1 MRVFCLIDGRE
12 SASDTQHNQGNTP
25 SLCILHEKGSCS
37 PAHLTPA
44 RCVQEPIADAVNQT
58 SFYFEVN
65 GLPIFAKG
73 SNAIP
78 MDVVPS
84 RGRSPA
90 ALRRLVRDAADSH
103 QNMLRV
109 WGGACPCFLTSDF
122 ICHVVC
128 EPKAIS

>member
-1 MRVFCLIDGRE
+1 M
-12 SASDTQHNQGNTP
+12 
-25 SLCILHEKGSCS
+25 
-37 PAHLTPA
+37 
-44 RCVQEPIADAVNQT
+44 NQT

-78 MDVVPS
+78 MDVIPS

-109 WGGACPCFLTSDF
+109 WGGATPGFRLHLSCCQ
-122 ICHVVC
+122 
-128 EPKAIS
+128 

>member
-1 MRVFCLIDGRE
+1 MRTHTPPFKYSCCL
-12 SASDTQHNQGNTP
+12 T
-25 SLCILHEKGSCS
+25 LCP
-37 PAHLTPA
+37 PAHCP
-44 RCVQEPIADAVNQT
+44 QEPIAGAVNQT

-78 MDVVPS
+78 LDVIPS
-84 RGRSPA
+84 RARSPV

-109 WGGACPCFLTSDF
+109 WGGARPGITTFL
-122 ICHVVC
+122 CVC
-128 EPKAIS
+128 A

>member
-1 MRVFCLIDGRE
+1 MITWLRRR
-12 SASDTQHNQGNTP
+12 A
-25 SLCILHEKGSCS
+25 
-37 PAHLTPA
+37 
-44 RCVQEPIADAVNQT
+44 QEPIPGQANQT

-78 MDVVPS
+78 LEVVPS

-90 ALRRLVRDAADSH
+90 ALRRLVRDAADSY

-109 WGGACPCFLTSDF
+109 WGGATLNRKHASLSGSVSLLSKPAPATALC
-122 ICHVVC
+122 
-128 EPKAIS
+128 

>member
-1 MRVFCLIDGRE
+1 M
-12 SASDTQHNQGNTP
+12 
-25 SLCILHEKGSCS
+25 
-37 PAHLTPA
+37 
-44 RCVQEPIADAVNQT
+44 QEPIADAVNQT

-109 WGGACPCFLTSDF
+109 WGGACPCFPTSDL
-122 ICHVVC
+122 ICRVVC
-128 EPKAIS
+128 GPKAVS